1 MAFLGSKTMSMLM
14 GVFVAMIIGKS
25 RMSWNDISES
35 AVRALASS
43 GLVLLITGA
52 GSAFGSILS
61 GSGVADAITGGLT
74 SMDVNAVGMCVI
86 AYLVALVLRVAQG
99 SATVACTTSCSIMA
113 ASVVAMGFNPLF
125 ITMAACAGG
134 MSIGHVNDS
143 GFWIMSSNC
152 GLTVRGGLKAIT
164 ITEFVSSLVILA
176 ECMIVSIFIH

>member
-1 MAFLGSKTMSMLM
+1 M
-14 GVFVAMIIGKS
+14 
-25 RMSWNDISES
+25 
-35 AVRALASS
+35 RALASS

-143 GFWIMSSNC
+143 R
-152 GLTVRGGLKAIT
+152 LLDYVQ
-164 ITEFVSSLVILA
+164 
-176 ECMIVSIFIH
+176 